1 VAAQA
6 VDVEV
11 AAERLR
17 WPVWRRPVRRWR
29 ASEPEE
35 AGDDGVQGG
44 ARAGGG
50 RARWAAAAG
59 MVGGGRVQTRGPI

>member
-1 VAAQA
+1 MW
-6 VDVEV
+6 
-11 AAERLR
+11 R
-17 WPVWRRPVRRWR
+17 WQLSGSGGRCGGGRCERPVRRWR